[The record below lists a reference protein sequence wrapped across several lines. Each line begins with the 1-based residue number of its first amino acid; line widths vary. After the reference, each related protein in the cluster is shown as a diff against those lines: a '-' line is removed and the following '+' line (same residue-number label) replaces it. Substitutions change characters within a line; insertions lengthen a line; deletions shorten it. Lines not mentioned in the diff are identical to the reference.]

1 MKEARQRPRCEAPVA
16 ASGAMRAQSLR
27 TMPSFGAKAQSSG
40 EGERG
45 ARRKEP
51 CKNAPR
57 HEAPLARSP
66 RPVVGSL
73 HRWSGTVSAYRADFR
88 ANGSGMMLVIL
99 MVVLSTFACTLA
111 LENKLRRSDAAAG
124 DWFGRSVSISGDV
137 AIVGAYQ
144 DDDGGGNS
152 GSAYAYERQ
161 ADGSWVETFKFV
173 PSDAAA
179 GD

>member
-73 HRWSGTVSAYRADFR
+73 HRWSGTVSAYRADVR
-88 ANGSGMMLVIL
+88 AAGSGMMLFVL
-99 MVVLSTFACTLA
+99 LVVLSTFASTLA
-111 LENKLRRSDAAAG
+111 LEDKLSRTRGWAAEIMAPWRG
-124 DWFGRSVSISGDV
+124 
-137 AIVGAYQ
+137 
-144 DDDGGGNS
+144 
-152 GSAYAYERQ
+152 
-161 ADGSWVETFKFV
+161 
-173 PSDAAA
+173 
-179 GD
+179 